1 MPFRSNLTPIA
12 QRTSKAR
19 NAASPVG
26 YFNLSAELVVGLGG
40 QIRF

>member
-1 MPFRSNLTPIA
+1 MAHWRKDLFLAMN
-12 QRTSKAR
+12 R

-26 YFNLSAELVVGLGG
+26 YFNLPAERVVALGG